1 MNINQ
6 ELTLNLSADGIPPR
20 LHMVQGDANTRT
32 VVATLWDGAQPYTV
46 PAASAV
52 MIRFRKPDGTGG
64 LYDTTESGAQVTVSG
79 NTVTAPVA
87 TQMLAVA
94 GVVQA
99 QVDIYGTATGK
110 AAEKLATFRF
120 AVEVAPSVYPDAE
133 IISSDYF
140 NIIAA
145 DISKAVEAAA
155 RAEAAQAAASAAQ
168 QGAETARDDAVNAKT
183 SAESAKTAAVAAQ
196 NKSEQAQTNAE
207 AAQTAAGQ
215 SAAAAQTAR
224 EGAETAQSGAQAAQS
239 AAESA
244 KAAAQAAQSGAETA
258 RAGAEGSAED
268 AEAWA
273 VGKRNGA
280 DVPSTDPAYHNN
292 ARYYKDQ
299 AQTIAGG
306 EFVSYGAPQTLT
318 AEQQAQARD
327 NINAPAPYE
336 AGDNIA
342 ITGRII
348 TTKAFPCNPKLTDN
362 GYFGNPVDQRKGVI
376 PKNTSVKVY
385 YDVECTNYAGPVYF
399 FPPLIRESNGNF
411 RYDISDT
418 HFYIK
423 AEDTMRGYGVPGYT
437 IDRWKIYASGTIA
450 LSGGHLSLTEVTD
463 FGQQIE
469 LSRMS
474 VDCPVTFSVLTD
486 TGLAWST
493 HKFAGDTNETWYEN
507 IGNGITLNMIYN
519 WSSTGTV
526 LVALQTQA
534 ANIRAVK
541 LELGTQQTLCHK
553 EYGELV
559 LNEIPKFGDQLA
571 ECQRYYYK
579 PYHVLLWRTPGTNSL
594 TVDANFMVDM
604 RAVPAAIYTNPLTVL
619 VPGKTANGSITLP
632 NLVVNVGGVGNC
644 DLTSVDPSDAEV
656 LQIEGAQIAFSADL

>member
-32 VVATLWDGAQPYTV
+32 VVATLWDGAQPYTI

-64 LYDTTESGAQVTVSG
+64 LYDSTESGAQVTVSG

-145 DISKAVEAAA
+145 DIGKAVEAAA

-168 QGAETARDDAVNAKT
+168 QGAESARDDAVNAKT
-183 SAESAKTAAVAAQ
+183 AAESAKTAAVAAQ
-196 NKSEQAQTNAE
+196 EKSE
-207 AAQTAAGQ
+207 AAQTKAETAQTAAEQ
-215 SAAAAQTAR
+215 SAAAAQTAK
-224 EGAETAQSGAQAAQS
+224 EGAETAQTGAQAAQA

-258 RAGAEGSAED
+258 RAGAEVAKGAAEDSAED

-280 DVPSTDPAYHNN
+280 DVSSTDPAYHNN

-306 EFVSYGAPQTLT
+306 EFVSYGAPQSLT
-318 AEQQAQARD
+318 PEQQAQARD

-336 AGDNIA
+336 AGDNIS
-342 ITGRII
+342 ITGSII

-362 GYFGNPVDQRKGVI
+362 WYFGNPVNQRGQ
-376 PKNTSVKVY
+376 TSY
-385 YDVECTNYAGPVYF
+385 TQ
-399 FPPLIRESNGNF
+399 L
-411 RYDISDT
+411 
-418 HFYIK
+418 
-423 AEDTMRGYGVPGYT
+423 GYT
-437 IDRWKIYASGTIA
+437 FDRWMMEGHPFYVDKSANYGGSLHLVMGSEPQTFMQKIETVPQQQMTASILLGGASAGGYLLVQSWPDAVDSHTVPIQSEMTTI
-450 LSGGHLSLTEVTD
+450 
-463 FGQQIE
+463 
-469 LSRMS
+469 
-474 VDCPVTFSVLTD
+474 TFTPTQSWMYRI
-486 TGLAWST
+486 AI
-493 HKFAGDTNETWYEN
+493 FNGDKTPD
-507 IGNGITLNMIYN
+507 IF
-519 WSSTGTV
+519 V
-526 LVALQTQA
+526 
-534 ANIRAVK
+534 RAVG
-541 LELGTQQTLCHK
+541 LEPGPQQTLAHK
-553 EYGELV
+553 EYGDWA

-571 ECQRYYYK
+571 ACQRYLFAARALSGFACIGSGYISADGTEAIIVV
-579 PYHVLLWRTPGTNSL
+579 PTPVSLRTFPVCTVNGTLRVDTSYGESVTVNS
-594 TVDANFMVDM
+594 VS
-604 RAVPAAIYTNPLTVL
+604 IYNA
-619 VPGKTANGSITLP
+619 GNGSVCIHGAITGSATPKAPCYMLVDGSS
-632 NLVVNVGGVGNC
+632 NL
-644 DLTSVDPSDAEV
+644 L
-656 LQIEGAQIAFSADL
+656 LSADL